1 MRIAIP
7 VAQGRLCMHFGHCEE
22 FHLIDVDPQKK
33 VITLKQV
40 LKAPDHQPGLLPPWL
55 HERGAN
61 VVIAGGMGGR
71 AQQLFAQNNIKVV
84 VGAPGEEPET
94 VVKGYLDG
102 TLKTGANVCDH

>member
-22 FHLIDVDPQKK
+22 FVLIDVDPAKK
-33 VITLKQV
+33 AITARQV
-40 LKAPDHQPGLLPPWL
+40 VKAPDHQPGLLPPWL

-71 AQQLFAQNNIKVV
+71 AQQLFAQRGIKVV
-84 VGAPGEEPET
+84 VGAPAEEPEK
-94 VVKGYLDG
+94 VVQQYLDG
-102 TLKTGANVCDH
+102 TLKTGENVCDH